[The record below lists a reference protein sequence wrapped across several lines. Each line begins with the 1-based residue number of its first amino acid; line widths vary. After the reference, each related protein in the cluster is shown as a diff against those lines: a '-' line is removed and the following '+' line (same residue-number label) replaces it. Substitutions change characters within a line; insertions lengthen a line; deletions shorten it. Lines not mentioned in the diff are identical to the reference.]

1 MEIVYIILGIA
12 AFFHVIF
19 LLTSIINITFG
30 PFLRKIN
37 HSLIDFPLVSIMIP
51 ARNEEQNIANCLDS
65 LLMQD
70 YQNFEILVLD
80 DNSEDSTWNII
91 SDYAAKHP
99 NIKAI
104 KGGSL
109 LPGWTGKNNALR
121 QLVAEAKGEIYLFTD
136 ADNSYAQ
143 NAVSNSI
150 KYIEKFNLDYL
161 SAFPQQITKSFPEK
175 LIIPFIDIVIYS
187 FFILW
192 SQYFIKW
199 NIFAAANG
207 QWIVC
212 KKKSYNALGG
222 HTAVKGRIVEDISLF
237 REAKRKNM
245 KTLTLAGTSVVYGR
259 MYHSFSEIW
268 HGLSKNIFGITD
280 YNIPLFILINLI
292 LFVFIIMPYFLI
304 LFTNTFFV
312 ILSIFT
318 ILILWRLLLAIF
330 FKHNIGI
337 AVFLHPFLILIIN
350 ILSINALLRYKYG
363 SVSWKGRKMTVK
375 DKEVSDTY
383 E

>member
-1 MEIVYIILGIA
+1 
-12 AFFHVIF
+12 
-19 LLTSIINITFG
+19 
-30 PFLRKIN
+30 
-37 HSLIDFPLVSIMIP
+37 MIP
-51 ARNEEQNIANCLDS
+51 ARNEERNIANCLDS

-70 YQNFEILVLD
+70 YTNFEILVLD

-99 NIKAI
+99 NIKVI

-150 KYIEKFNLDYL
+150 KYIEKFDLDYL
-161 SAFPQQITKSFPEK
+161 SAFPQQITKSFSEK

-199 NIFAAANG
+199 NIFATANG

-222 HTAVKGRIVEDISLF
+222 HTAVKGRIVEDVSLF
-237 REAKRKNM
+237 REAKRRNM

-259 MYHSFSEIW
+259 MYSSFSEIW

-304 LFTNTFFV
+304 LFTDTFFV

-337 AVFLHPFLILIIN
+337 AVVLHPFLILIIN